1 MKPHHMFASL
11 KWWAVLAALWM
22 VSASTTNAQAHEL
35 PANRLTLVLRD
46 THHITL
52 TYHLDYLAYVQA
64 LHQALAPQRAAAEFV
79 LMLAAMPAPE
89 FQKEQARAHAKFS
102 KSTQLNLQ
110 SGEALMLT
118 NWQWPS
124 AVRAHA
130 LMQQRAMQA
139 VVGGGRGGGG
149 GGGGGGGS
157 DHAHGATN
165 EAAHDASP
173 GNAPFEIRAEATST
187 RRIDAVN
194 ARLPDEFGNVLVVSY
209 QPKQAWLKR
218 GSAATAIKF

>member
-1 MKPHHMFASL
+1 MKPHRMLTSL
-11 KWWAVLAALWM
+11 KWWAVLTVLWM
-22 VSASTTNAQAHEL
+22 ASVSSAHEL

-46 THHITL
+46 THHVTL
-52 TYHLDYLAYVQA
+52 TYHLDYLAYVRA

-102 KSTQLNLQ
+102 KGTQLNLQ
-110 SGEALMLT
+110 NGEALMLT

-139 VVGGGRGGGG
+139 VVGGGE
-149 GGGGGGGS
+149 
-157 DHAHGATN
+157 HEH
-165 EAAHDASP
+165 EASNDPST

-187 RRIDAVN
+187 HRIDAVN

-209 QPKQAWLKR
+209 QPNQAWLKR